1 MTLFAKLKNY
11 PIARSSLVLIGI
23 TLSVKVIGYAE
34 KLLIA
39 YYWGTGIE
47 VDTYTL
53 VTTIILAIFFLF
65 REIIEP
71 GYLTVYLK
79 LKTEKGEQTAWYL
92 FKSISL
98 IITLITTLLT
108 ILIMIFPQNVIHLFA
123 PGFNIENN
131 SMASQLIKIA
141 GPACVFLAL
150 STLTYITL
158 NAYKQFALAALGDLM
173 QKAAILLIIVLLYP
187 KFGIYA
193 AAIGIFAGAIARLFT
208 HLPLL
213 IRKMTVRLK
222 IQIEKQPLMSVWH
235 LTWPLLIGVL
245 FSQLSSLVDNI
256 FASYLPEGSI
266 SALSYSRKL
275 VELPIV
281 VLPYAISVVLF
292 PFLSLYVIKNQTDK
306 IKSTIFESIKWIV
319 IIFIPLSIFF
329 GIMSQHLVEIV
340 FQRGAFDA
348 MSTVLTAKPLT
359 LYSIGMLFFALET
372 VIVIFYFAFA
382 DTKTPIFTGIA
393 CSVLNI
399 LLTFILIKPLGYL
412 GIALSLVVTKTIKVT
427 VLSILLNKK
436 VTLKLSNFFR
446 FIFRLI
452 PGILVFIIGIILMQ
466 QYFTNELPT
475 KSILYKFFILCIGFS
490 LSGILYILISN
501 RYLKLFKNR
510 QHN

>member
-1 MTLFAKLKNY
+1 MTLLAKLKNY
-11 PIARSSLVLIGI
+11 PIIRSSIVLIII
-23 TLSVKVIGYAE
+23 TLLVKILGYSE
-34 KLLIA
+34 KLLLA

-71 GYLTVYLK
+71 GYLIVFLK
-79 LKTEKGEQTAWYL
+79 LRTEKGEQAAWHL

-98 IITLITTLLT
+98 IITLLT
-108 ILIMIFPQNVIHLFA
+108 ITLTVLIIVFPNDVINFFA
-123 PGFNIENN
+123 PGFSVGNN
-131 SMASQLIKIA
+131 NMASRLIKIA
-141 GPACVFLAL
+141 GSACIFLAL

-158 NAYKQFALAALGDLM
+158 NAYKQFALAALGDFM
-173 QKAAILLIIVLLYP
+173 QKAAILLMIVLLYP

-193 AAIGIFAGAIARLFT
+193 AAIGILAGAIARLFA

-213 IRKMTVRLK
+213 IREMTFKFK
-222 IQIEKQPLMSVWH
+222 IQIEKKPLLNVWY

-245 FSQLSSLVDNI
+245 FSQVSSLTDNI

-281 VLPYAISVVLF
+281 VLPYAVSVVIF
-292 PFLSLYVIKNQTDK
+292 PFLSQYVIEKQTDK
-306 IKSTIFESIKWIV
+306 IQATIFESLKWIA

-329 GIMSQHLVEIV
+329 GIMSLHLVEVV

-348 MSTVLTAKPLT
+348 ASTSLTAKPMT
-359 LYSIGMLFFALET
+359 IYSIGMLLFALET

-393 CSVLNI
+393 CSLLNI
-399 LLTFILIKPLGYL
+399 FLTFILIRPLGYL
-412 GIALSLVVTKTIKVT
+412 GIALSLVISKTIKVT
-427 VLSILLNKK
+427 ILTVLLSKKITLQLN
-436 VTLKLSNFFR
+436 NIFR
-446 FIFRLI
+446 FIYRLT
-452 PGILVFIIGIILMQ
+452 PGILIYSMSIVLMR
-466 QYFTNELPT
+466 QYFENELTT
-475 KSILYKFFILCIGFS
+475 KSILYKFLILCVGFS

-501 RYLKLFKNR
+501 KYLKLFR
-510 QHN
+510 VCP